1 MKIRSL
7 ILTMAIGMVVLLQG
21 CGLKPQYLHL
31 DPPVSASSQQAG
43 DGSLIGL
50 AVNDLRTDQKLG
62 EVGDPLNEMVGVY
75 LTEDFRPAIYER
87 VSKALTDLGFE
98 IVPYSDAMI
107 RWIQIDIKSLKL
119 TSEKTAFN
127 FETELQAEVGV
138 RGAGQNETYD
148 RAFFVR
154 TFQETATPPYARHSN
169 ELVNS
174 AVSQALT
181 DALSD
186 QQLMGM
192 LSR

>member
-7 ILTMAIGMVVLLQG
+7 ILTTAIGMVVLLQG

-31 DPPVSASSQQAG
+31 DPPVSASSQQTG

-50 AVNDLRTDQKLG
+50 AVNDLRTDEKLG

-75 LTEDFRPAIYER
+75 LTEDFRPAIYKR

-107 RWIQIDIKSLKL
+107 RWIQIDIKSLEL

-127 FETELQAEVGV
+127 FETELRAEVGV

-181 DALSD
+181 DALTD

-192 LSR
+192 LTR